1 MATLTELEQQ
11 LAELTAKVDAARADL
26 RTHAAAQI
34 KLLMAEYGVSA
45 ADLVDGKVTLKATKV
60 PKAAEPKAKS
70 HKAKANGANGTTA
83 PKNKGTRPAKY
94 IDPDTGATWSG
105 MGHTPAWLK
114 DVKNREKYLI
124 Q

>member
-26 RTHAAAQI
+26 HEHAVVQI
-34 KLLMAEYGVSA
+34 KLIMAEYFVSA
-45 ADLVDGKVTLKATKV
+45 SDLADGKVTLKATKAA
-60 PKAAEPKAKS
+60 KAAEPKAKS
-70 HKAKANGANGTTA
+70 HKAKANGTNGTTP

-114 DVKNREKYLI
+114 EVKNREKYLI

>member
-11 LAELTAKVDAARADL
+11 LAELTAKVDAARSDL
-26 RTHAAAQI
+26 REHAAAQI
-34 KLLMAEYGVSA
+34 KLLMAEYGVTA
-45 ADLVDGKVTLKATKV
+45 ADLVDGKVTLKSA
-60 PKAAEPKAKS
+60 KAAKPKAKS
-70 HKAKANGANGTTA
+70 HKAKTNGASGTTA
-83 PKNKGTRPAKY
+83 PKSKGTRPAKY

-105 MGHTPAWLK
+105 MGHTPFWLK